1 MAFLNLV
8 LRAVSVIAVVEQR
21 KLVVARRPPNIV
33 ESGMILGLGTGPTV
47 TYLLP
52 ALATRRLECAA

>member
-1 MAFLNLV
+1 
-8 LRAVSVIAVVEQR
+8 VSVIAVVEQR

>member
-1 MAFLNLV
+1 
-8 LRAVSVIAVVEQR
+8 VSVIAVVEQR

-33 ESGMILGLGTGPTV
+33 ESGMIGTGPTV